1 MSSRDSGAGAE
12 VVADVNEE
20 EVSDRSLSLPRPLS
34 LTAKGKRTDRYE
46 ITKIHGHLR
55 LLHTL
60 THTSLQLYRTKISL
74 GPKITISRHFSIQRT

>member
-46 ITKIHGHLR
+46 ITKYTDTCAYCIHS
-55 LLHTL
+55 HTL
-60 THTSLQLYRTKISL
+60 LCNYTGLRYL
-74 GPKITISRHFSIQRT
+74 